1 MPRSSICGANTAI
14 RLQEETANVESH
26 LVQGD
31 FTKTVLSCFSTNKL
45 NSFDSNLLEP
55 LLKLLRLSPAIA
67 ASLAVPEMFAG
78 IGLRLG
84 HKKAVVRLNLLRLVR
99 IILDACDPDVS
110 GTGSPASPL
119 GSRQVRSL
127 LDTIRVL
134 AEKDSA
140 VLVRNLAAELVKLRV
155 GGGGALDVSSA
166 PSTSR
171 LGSGGR
177 RTYTPPGLHAA
188 LAVPHTPT
196 QGRYRHSRGLS
207 SGAAYIEVAASPRRT
222 PAGIDRD
229 GAAYRP
235 RSSDSTGIP
244 RRVSGEPGTPGA
256 GGREAFARSRLPR
269 TALSYSRGA
278 VPGQGMPVVNRS
290 ESALSNKENVGR
302 GAGGGGGAGM
312 GVGSPAAGAAAGK
325 RRSRAPSDA
334 RW

>member
-1 MPRSSICGANTAI
+1 MNLYLRLANHFY

-26 LVQGD
+26 LIQGD

-110 GTGSPASPL
+110 GTGSPVSPL

-155 GGGGALDVSSA
+155 GGGALDVSSA

-171 LGSGGR
+171 RSGSGGR
-177 RTYTPPGLHAA
+177 RTYTPPGPHVA

-222 PAGIDRD
+222 PAIAERD
-229 GAAYRP
+229 GAMYRP

-244 RRVSGEPGTPGA
+244 RRVSGEPGTPGSA
-256 GGREAFARSRLPR
+256 GGREALARSRLPR
-269 TALSYSRGA
+269 TALSYSRGP
-278 VPGQGMPVVNRS
+278 VPGQGPPVVNRS
-290 ESALSNKENVGR
+290 ESALSNKENAGR
-302 GAGGGGGAGM
+302 GTGPGA
-312 GVGSPAAGAAAGK
+312 GVGSPAPGAVAGK
-325 RRSRAPSDA
+325 RRARAPSDA
-334 RW
+334 KW